1 MKILQYK
8 GVGSPSEYTQNGVRL
23 TLQVQVSVFLGTLSG
38 QCIKH
43 AETGPEHRWIATS
56 PNWALA
62 WLVLRPKSA
71 LPGQD
76 GHLGPMALKLLV
88 AIWLGTPSSGNLGIQ
103 IQKSKFFWNFRIKFS
118 VLQLNYYWELNSIW
132 N

>member
-88 AIWLGTPSSGNLGIQ
+88 AIWLGTPIIRKFRNTNSEKQVFLEFQNQIFCLAIKLLLGI
-103 IQKSKFFWNFRIKFS
+103 K
-118 VLQLNYYWELNSIW
+118 
-132 N
+132 